1 MREEK
6 TYYKNFQD
14 FEPVVLKKTS
24 QSSSHSSQKSKTN
37 IHINN
42 KNNLDGDD
50 IKPILKYSQEQI
62 DKIKTARNALGLSQ
76 EQLSR
81 KISSS
86 LPKDFINKIE
96 AGITPFNNKTYNT
109 ILRNL
114 NIKS

>member
-6 TYYKNFQD
+6 THFKNFQD
-14 FEPVVLKKTS
+14 FEPVVLKKSNSTT
-24 QSSSHSSQKSKTN
+24 SHSNQKSKTN

-42 KNNLDGDD
+42 HINLDNDD
-50 IKPILKYSQEQI
+50 IIPIVKYSPEQI
-62 DKIKTARNALGLSQ
+62 DKIRSARNALGLTQ
-76 EQLSR
+76 EQLTR
-81 KISSS
+81 KINSS

-114 NIKS
+114 NIKN

>member
-6 TYYKNFQD
+6 SHFKNFQD

-24 QSSSHSSQKSKTN
+24 QSISHSTQKSKIN

-42 KNNLDGDD
+42 KNNLEDND
-50 IKPILKYSQEQI
+50 ISPIIKYSQEQI

-114 NIKS
+114 NIK

>member
-1 MREEK
+1 MRNEK
-6 TYYKNFQD
+6 SHFKSFQD
-14 FEPVVLKKTS
+14 FEPVILKKSSS
-24 QSSSHSSQKSKTN
+24 QSISHSTQKSKTN

-42 KNNLDGDD
+42 NNNLDGDE
-50 IKPILKYSQEQI
+50 IVSIPKYTQEQI

-76 EQLSR
+76 EQLTR
-81 KISSS
+81 KISST

-114 NIKS
+114 NIK